1 MTIGD
6 RIRYCRTRLFM
17 TQAQLAESTGIHP
30 VSIRKYETNKTIPQ
44 PEQIRR
50 IADVLCVSYTAIAGL
65 DYANLDIKEQGD
77 FVGFIMQLQKK
88 GLVSFTGTRDSQNKL
103 YLEDTF
109 RIKINPQIAQYLT
122 IFIKNRS
129 TTVNAN
135 GDQLEIQLPE
145 RVTHNLIVW
154 EAATNIYNNAI
165 NSYTEPYPDDVK
177 EGLRMIADNVAKIE
191 IEAQSNPAF
200 VWLPNEFRNSNEMA
214 SKGTT
219 ANKSTEKTS
228 QDSPIAQLLKGIFST
243 NH

>member
-1 MTIGD
+1 MD
-6 RIRYCRTRLFM
+6 C
-17 TQAQLAESTGIHP
+17 
-30 VSIRKYETNKTIPQ
+30 
-44 PEQIRR
+44 
-50 IADVLCVSYTAIAGL
+50 
-65 DYANLDIKEQGD
+65 ANLDIKEQGD

-109 RIKINPQIAQYLT
+109 RIRISPKIAQYLT

-145 RVTHNLIVW
+145 RVTQNLIAW

-177 EGLRMIADNVAKIE
+177 EGLRILADTIDKVE
-191 IEAQSNPAF
+191 IEAQVNPAF
-200 VWLPNEFRNSNEMA
+200 VWLPNDFRSSNEPD

-219 ANKSTEKTS
+219 ANKKTCE
-228 QDSPIAQLLKGIFST
+228 DSPIAQLLKGIFST

>member
-6 RIRYCRTRLFM
+6 RIRYCRTRLLM
-17 TQAQLAESTGIHP
+17 TQSQLAERTGIHP

-65 DYANLDIKEQGD
+65 DCANLDIKEQGD

-88 GLVSFTGTRDSQNKL
+88 GLVSFTGDSQNKL

-109 RIKINPQIAQYLT
+109 RIRISPKIAQYLT

-129 TTVNAN
+129 TTVNST

-145 RVTHNLIVW
+145 RVTHNLIAW

-177 EGLRMIADNVAKIE
+177 EGLRILADTVDKVE
-191 IEAQSNPAF
+191 IEAQVNPAF
-200 VWLPNEFRNSNEMA
+200 VWLPNDFRSSNEPD

-219 ANKSTEKTS
+219 ANKKTS
-228 QDSPIAQLLKGIFST
+228 EDSPIAQLLKGIFST

>member
-1 MTIGD
+1 
-6 RIRYCRTRLFM
+6 M
-17 TQAQLAESTGIHP
+17 TQSQLAERTGIHP

-65 DYANLDIKEQGD
+65 DCANLDIKEQGD

-88 GLVSFTGTRDSQNKL
+88 GLVSFTGTRDSENKL

-109 RIKINPQIAQYLT
+109 RITISPKIAQYLT
-122 IFIKNRS
+122 VFIKSRS
-129 TTVNAN
+129 TTVNAT

-145 RVTHNLIVW
+145 RITHNLIVW
-154 EAATNIYNNAI
+154 EAATNIYNNAK
-165 NSYTEPYPDDVK
+165 NSYTEPYLDDVK
-177 EGLRMIADNVAKIE
+177 EGLRILADNVDKIE

-200 VWLPNEFRNSNEMA
+200 VWLPNDYESNS
-214 SKGTT
+214 KRTT
-219 ANKSTEKTS
+219 ANKSAEKPS
-228 QDSPIAQLLKGIFST
+228 EDSLIAQLLKGIFST

>member
-6 RIRYCRTRLFM
+6 RIRYCRTRLLM
-17 TQAQLAESTGIHP
+17 TQSQLAERTGIHP

-109 RIKINPQIAQYLT
+109 RIKISPQIAQYLT

-129 TTVNAN
+129 TTVNAT

-145 RVTHNLIVW
+145 RVTHNLIAW
-154 EAATNIYNNAI
+154 EAATNVYNNAI

-177 EGLRMIADNVAKIE
+177 EGLRILADTVDKVE
-191 IEAQSNPAF
+191 IEAQVNPAF
-200 VWLPNEFRNSNEMA
+200 VWLPNDFRSSNDPD

-219 ANKSTEKTS
+219 ANKKTS
-228 QDSPIAQLLKGIFST
+228 EDSPIAQLLKGIFST